1 MIKELN
7 QAVSAV
13 VQRNI
18 RSSEGDV
25 LHNVQ
30 LRSWLAYLQSSIG
43 LDYEGPNPAQIAAF
57 HELQDL
63 AQKGEARLR
72 AATDAGKRLL

>member
-1 MIKELN
+1 V
-7 QAVSAV
+7 A
-13 VQRNI
+13 QRKI

-30 LRSWLAYLQSSIG
+30 LRSWLAYLQTSIG
-43 LDYEGPNPAQIAAF
+43 LDYKEGPDPAQVAAF

-63 AQKGEARLR
+63 AQKGQARLK
-72 AATDAGKRLL
+72 AATAAGEHLL